1 MIYSMTGYAVKSEKI
16 SEELI
21 TIEVRSLNS
30 KFFDFSFK
38 SPDQFFS
45 LEEEIKRIVKRK
57 LKRGKIEIRVKKYN
71 SSPVNSEFN
80 LDELKQKMIQLKK
93 ITPKSKQEKLI
104 ELALLIPKNNQKR
117 IKKITKKHEKE
128 FLFFLQKILNEVIN
142 FRVREGKALYKELI
156 KYVKQITTQLDK
168 IKKRDKKRIKI
179 KKEKLKSAFNSVAQK
194 YDKTRL
200 EQEMIY
206 YIEKLDISEEIIRL
220 GHHRSYF
227 SELISNSNEVGKKIN
242 FLVQEML
249 RETNTIGSKSNDF
262 ELQKS
267 VVLIKE
273 KLEKIKEQIQNVL

>member
-1 MIYSMTGYAVKSEKI
+1 MIYSMTGYGIKSEKI

-38 SPDQFFS
+38 SHDQFFG
-45 LEEEIKRIVKRK
+45 LEEEIKRITKRK
-57 LKRGKIEIRVKKYN
+57 LKRGKIEIRLKKYN
-71 SSPVNSEFN
+71 SSSANNEFN
-80 LDELKQKMIQLKK
+80 LDELKEKAAHLKK
-93 ITPKSKQEKLI
+93 ISPKSKQEKLL
-104 ELALLIPKNNQKR
+104 ELALLIPRNNQKR
-117 IKKITKKHEKE
+117 IKKLKRKQEKE
-128 FLFFLQKILNEVIN
+128 VLFFVKKVLDEVIN
-142 FRVREGKALYKELI
+142 FRTREGKTLHKELI
-156 KYVKQITTQLDK
+156 KYVNQLSTQLEK
-168 IKKRDKKRIKI
+168 IKKRDKKRINN
-179 KKEKLKSAFNSVAQK
+179 KKKKLKSALKVIAQK

-220 GHHRSYF
+220 DHHKSYF
-227 SELISNSNEVGKKIN
+227 LELISNENEVGKKIN

>member
-1 MIYSMTGYAVKSEKI
+1 MTGYAVKSEKI

-142 FRVREGKALYKELI
+142 FRVQEGKALYKELI
-156 KYVKQITTQLDK
+156 KYVNQITTQLDK

-220 GHHRSYF
+220 GHHKSYF
-227 SELISNSNEVGKKIN
+227 LELISNSNEVGKKIN

>member
-1 MIYSMTGYAVKSEKI
+1 MIYSMTGYAIKSEKI

-38 SPDQFFS
+38 APDQFFS
-45 LEEEIKRIVKRK
+45 LEEEIKRIAKRK

-220 GHHRSYF
+220 GHHKSYF
-227 SELISNSNEVGKKIN
+227 LELISNSNEVGKKIN

>member
-1 MIYSMTGYAVKSEKI
+1 MIYSMTGYAIKSEKI

-45 LEEEIKRIVKRK
+45 LEEEIKRIAKSK
-57 LKRGKIEIRVKKYN
+57 LKRGKIEIRVKKHN
-71 SSPVNSEFN
+71 TLSVNSEFN
-80 LDELKQKMIQLKK
+80 LDELKDKMIQLKK
-93 ITPKSKQEKLI
+93 ITPKSKQEKLL

-128 FLFFLQKILNEVIN
+128 FLFFLQKVLNEVIN
-142 FRVREGKALYKELI
+142 FRAREGKALYKELI

-179 KKEKLKSAFNSVAQK
+179 KKEKLKSAFNSVAEK

-220 GHHRSYF
+220 GHHKNYF
-227 SELISNSNEVGKKIN
+227 LELTSNSNEVGKKIN

>member
-142 FRVREGKALYKELI
+142 FRVQEGKALYKELI
-156 KYVKQITTQLDK
+156 KYVNQITTQLDK

-220 GHHRSYF
+220 GHHKSYF
-227 SELISNSNEVGKKIN
+227 LELISNSNEVGKKIN